1 MALLKD
7 NLFVDGVDLVSPN
20 KFVDP
25 HSYQSSVSVI
35 PAPSFRSIS
44 FHFVPFRSIS
54 FHFGSFRAISGHF
67 GPFISFSLCV
77 WGGWNLPQWECKVVT
92 SFWQYFIMA
101 NYSWIFMEG
110 LYLHNLIFMALFT
123 DSSAI
128 TIYIFLGWGKSATN
142 ESNDEP
148 MSVSIKRF
156 DRSAARLCFT
166 VDHHA
171 GHVRR
176 PHLLDDQ
183 QQRVHLLAH
192 PRPHHRLH
200 SGKSMRRP
208 DGHQWSRLT
217 LQRLSFSFSF
227 SFSFSLFFTRCWK
240 LFRSTSYSSY
250 TSSGCS
256 CPNFAPLCRQK
267 RASTGIGKLP
277 CFQCNPTINPIS
289 VRTNQTSTAPITTTN
304 RQRDAKTDRHTHT
317 HNTQT
322 HTHTHTERQLG
333 TDKRREIP
341 LTFCLFLS
349 VSVCFCLF
357 LSLWVFE

>member
-1 MALLKD
+1 
-7 NLFVDGVDLVSPN
+7 
-20 KFVDP
+20 
-25 HSYQSSVSVI
+25 
-35 PAPSFRSIS
+35 
-44 FHFVPFRSIS
+44 
-54 FHFGSFRAISGHF
+54 
-67 GPFISFSLCV
+67 
-77 WGGWNLPQWECKVVT
+77 
-92 SFWQYFIMA
+92 MA